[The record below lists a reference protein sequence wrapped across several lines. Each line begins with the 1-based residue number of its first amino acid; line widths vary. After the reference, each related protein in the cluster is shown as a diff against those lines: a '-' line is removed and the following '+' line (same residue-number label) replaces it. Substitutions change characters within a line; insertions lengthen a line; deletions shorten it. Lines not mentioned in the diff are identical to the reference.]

1 VSVSEEKA
9 IPLRINGEAGE
20 YRAGD
25 LQALVTEYGLDPA
38 RRGLACALNGEVVPR
53 KAWLETSVQ
62 PGDKV
67 EIVQP
72 LAGG

>member
-1 VSVSEEKA
+1 MSMDNTA
-9 IPLRINGEAGE
+9 PLRVNGEAGE

-25 LQALVTEYGLDPA
+25 LLALVAEYGLDPA

-53 KAWLETSVQ
+53 ARWRQTPVK

-72 LAGG
+72 LVGG

>member
-1 VSVSEEKA
+1 MNVENA
-9 IPLRINGEAGE
+9 ISLRINGKAGE
-20 YRAGD
+20 YRARD
-25 LQALVTEYGLDPA
+25 IQALVAEYGLDPA

-53 KAWLETSVQ
+53 EVWRETLVK

>member
-1 VSVSEEKA
+1 MNGENA
-9 IPLRINGEAGE
+9 IPLSINGEAGE
-20 YRAGD
+20 YWAGD
-25 LQALVTEYGLDPA
+25 IQALVVEYGLDPA

-53 KAWLETSVQ
+53 EVWRETLVK

-67 EIVQP
+67 EIVRP

>member
-1 VSVSEEKA
+1 MNEENA

-25 LQALVTEYGLDPA
+25 IQTLVAEYGLDPA

-53 KAWLETSVQ
+53 EIWRETPVK

>member
-1 VSVSEEKA
+1 MNEENA
-9 IPLRINGEAGE
+9 ISLRINGEAGE

-25 LQALVTEYGLDPA
+25 VQALVAEYGLDPA

-53 KAWLETSVQ
+53 EVWRETLVK

-67 EIVQP
+67 EIVRP

>member
-1 VSVSEEKA
+1 MSSEKA

-20 YRAGD
+20 YVACD
-25 LQALVTEYGLDPA
+25 LLALVAEYGLDPA
-38 RRGLACALNGEVVPR
+38 RPGLACALNDEVVPR
-53 KAWLETSVQ
+53 EAWRQTLIK

-67 EIVQP
+67 EIVRP

>member
-1 VSVSEEKA
+1 MNEENT
-9 IPLRINGEAGE
+9 ISLRINGEAGE

-25 LQALVTEYGLDPA
+25 IQALVAECGLDPA

-53 KAWLETSVQ
+53 EVWRATLVK

>member
-1 VSVSEEKA
+1 MSVNVNNA
-9 IPLRINGEAGE
+9 APLRVNGEDGE

-25 LQALVTEYGLDPA
+25 LQALVAEYGLDPA

-53 KAWLETSVQ
+53 AQWRQTPVK

-67 EIVQP
+67 EIVHP

>member
-1 VSVSEEKA
+1 MNEENA

-25 LQALVTEYGLDPA
+25 IQTLVAEYGLDPA

-53 KAWLETSVQ
+53 EVWRETLVK